1 MLALNKEGQIENIL
15 ISKLKNS
22 IRPRIN
28 ENRKDSKL
36 EDFSDFFKSG
46 DLIWTSKEEGLKGL
60 KSIAVHP
67 EVQSALVSVNP
78 SNGEVLALSLIHI

>member
-1 MLALNKEGQIENIL
+1 MRFLEKQTKFKTFEPTIIISVQEKRMLALNKEGQIENIL

-36 EDFSDFFKSG
+36 KIF
-46 DLIWTSKEEGLKGL
+46 
-60 KSIAVHP
+60 
-67 EVQSALVSVNP
+67 
-78 SNGEVLALSLIHI
+78 